1 MICMFVNIVVISI
14 VLQKYGNKRSYN
26 LRFPLLICFATILL
40 LTGCTKK
47 EGFENINL
55 PSDTAITN
63 SMQYAV
69 IIEPYVSFRD
79 KPSDDGITSGHA
91 RSGEVFSVEAI
102 KVEMKNG
109 KQILWVNLKDAGWLI
124 SSSIRLYSTR
134 EKASTAAKKLK

>member
-1 MICMFVNIVVISI
+1 MAVRIH
-14 VLQKYGNKRSYN
+14 N
-26 LRFPLLICFATILL
+26 LHLL
-40 LTGCTKK
+40 LFACFVIISLLLSCKKK
-47 EGFENINL
+47 EGFEKIIL

-69 IIEPYVSFRD
+69 VIEPYVSFRD
-79 KPSDDGITSGHA
+79 KPSDDA
-91 RSGEVFSVEAI
+91 RSGEVFVVEAI

-109 KQILWVNLKDAGWLI
+109 KQILWVNLKDAGWLT

>member
-1 MICMFVNIVVISI
+1 M
-14 VLQKYGNKRSYN
+14 
-26 LRFPLLICFATILL
+26 RFPLIACFTTILVFM
-40 LTGCTKK
+40 GCTKK
-47 EGFENINL
+47 EGFEKIVL

-79 KPSDDGITSGHA
+79 KPSDDGITSSHA
-91 RSGEVFSVEAI
+91 RSGEIFVVEAI
-102 KVEMKNG
+102 KSEMKNG
-109 KQILWVNLKDAGWLI
+109 KQILWVNLKDAGWLT

>member
-1 MICMFVNIVVISI
+1 MAVRIH
-14 VLQKYGNKRSYN
+14 N
-26 LRFPLLICFATILL
+26 LHLL
-40 LTGCTKK
+40 LFACFVIISLLLSCKKK
-47 EGFENINL
+47 EGFEKIIL

-69 IIEPYVSFRD
+69 VIEPYVSFRD
-79 KPSDDGITSGHA
+79 KPSDDGITSSHA
-91 RSGEVFSVEAI
+91 RSGEGFVVEAI

-109 KQILWVNLKDAGWLI
+109 KQILWVNLKDAGWLT